1 MKQLLFTLLII
12 PAFLFANNPEPKK
25 VNWISFEKAIELAK
39 INPKPII
46 IDVYTDWCG
55 WCHRMDA
62 TTYSNEKIVDYI
74 NDNYYAVKFNAEQKE
89 VIEYKG
95 ETFNFIDDGRNG
107 VHELAYVLLRGNL
120 GYPST
125 VFLDKNTNYIE
136 VVPGFLQPTQMEK
149 SLKANFKE

>member
-1 MKQLLFTLLII
+1 
-12 PAFLFANNPEPKK
+12 
-25 VNWISFEKAIELAK
+25 
-39 INPKPII
+39 
-46 IDVYTDWCG
+46 
-55 WCHRMDA
+55 
-62 TTYSNEKIVDYI
+62 
-74 NDNYYAVKFNAEQKE
+74 

-107 VHELAYVLLRGNL
+107 AHELAYVLLRGNL